1 MRPLVVVA
9 AVVLAAGVLAGD
21 SSSAT
26 EHAHGLL
33 RTHEV
38 LSTKSTDLARDS
50 DESIASNR
58 SSSAVTASRRTASRT
73 RTSSPTRSSHAGADD
88 ADETDTFEETTSQSK
103 THRRQKHVTRSSWSQ
118 AEATAESASVTETSW
133 RRDPGST
140 GQATWYSSAET
151 AHSKPS
157 HGPSK
162 KYSESFVSW
171 AETSAANV
179 EESSSHSAST
189 YRARPTHA
197 ASDTPEPSSDSEEAE
212 PMSDDGPSASASD
225 DGPTASTSDDGP
237 TSSATD
243 DGPSDTPTDNNPK
256 ASASDDSVHSGD
268 ADNRHA
274 HHTLHKTGSTSEAT
288 TSRRHRHAKAT
299 SDTDEPTS
307 SSVPSHRRTS
317 GTRPVQTRSS
327 HTHRPSATAEATSSR
342 HTSTRHRSRSST
354 NTYQRTSSGSH
365 DETPA
370 HARNGTAYL
379 SSRTRHASLPHGS
392 ATRRP
397 ALSITPSVVS
407 GITINV
413 PSSSQTPHTRSRS
426 REIWTAAASAWSY
439 GRNSTS
445 AHRVPYWSTSRPAM
459 SSAYR
464 TTATHARSGATPSE
478 SRGASTPPIS
488 SRITPALPNS
498 SRASAQTPDRSRPF
512 VNTESLVLPKNQAQ
526 PPMRS
531 STASLG
537 TAMTPSP
544 SSPTSAASS
553 STSHGHAS
561 SSVPAY
567 PAAVVPLG
575 ASNTAPKDTT
585 SVAVLFKRTMP
596 WLWVVEQR
604 ETAAQIFTY
613 MPRLLA
619 TGTGSDPQAVTTKE
633 LRAYTLNDTVLTLY
647 LAYVPVDKVQELQ
660 AALQDPTA
668 AMTPPH
674 ATPVEVQLLSQ
685 IDPSFDILAYSP
697 TDSDDASNTIPLNTR
712 TALVS
717 SFSGIAGLALLGFV
731 VWLVRRCNHRR
742 MEKQRL
748 KRRNTIQSFSA
759 LSNSPVSIP
768 CDLPPA
774 PRASSFYVG
783 DPHGSSVTAFES
795 DGVTGTLD
803 VASASLLGSCPVAPD
818 MRWNEHVPTLSH
830 TDSESSATGVVDPYC
845 YSDLIPNVRP
855 SSSMH
860 GGSLHRRSHSK
871 EGVAYS
877 T

>member
-1 MRPLVVVA
+1 M
-9 AVVLAAGVLAGD
+9 
-21 SSSAT
+21 
-26 EHAHGLL
+26 
-33 RTHEV
+33 
-38 LSTKSTDLARDS
+38 
-50 DESIASNR
+50 
-58 SSSAVTASRRTASRT
+58 
-73 RTSSPTRSSHAGADD
+73 
-88 ADETDTFEETTSQSK
+88 
-103 THRRQKHVTRSSWSQ
+103 
-118 AEATAESASVTETSW
+118 
-133 RRDPGST
+133 
-140 GQATWYSSAET
+140 
-151 AHSKPS
+151 
-157 HGPSK
+157 
-162 KYSESFVSW
+162 
-171 AETSAANV
+171 
-179 EESSSHSAST
+179 
-189 YRARPTHA
+189 
-197 ASDTPEPSSDSEEAE
+197 
-212 PMSDDGPSASASD
+212 
-225 DGPTASTSDDGP
+225 
-237 TSSATD
+237 
-243 DGPSDTPTDNNPK
+243 
-256 ASASDDSVHSGD
+256 
-268 ADNRHA
+268 
-274 HHTLHKTGSTSEAT
+274 
-288 TSRRHRHAKAT
+288 
-299 SDTDEPTS
+299 
-307 SSVPSHRRTS
+307 
-317 GTRPVQTRSS
+317 
-327 HTHRPSATAEATSSR
+327 
-342 HTSTRHRSRSST
+342 
-354 NTYQRTSSGSH
+354 
-365 DETPA
+365 
-370 HARNGTAYL
+370 
-379 SSRTRHASLPHGS
+379 
-392 ATRRP
+392 
-397 ALSITPSVVS
+397 
-407 GITINV
+407 
-413 PSSSQTPHTRSRS
+413 
-426 REIWTAAASAWSY
+426 
-439 GRNSTS
+439 
-445 AHRVPYWSTSRPAM
+445 
-459 SSAYR
+459 
-464 TTATHARSGATPSE
+464 
-478 SRGASTPPIS
+478 
-488 SRITPALPNS
+488 
-498 SRASAQTPDRSRPF
+498 
-512 VNTESLVLPKNQAQ
+512 
-526 PPMRS
+526 
-531 STASLG
+531 
-537 TAMTPSP
+537 
-544 SSPTSAASS
+544 
-553 STSHGHAS
+553 
-561 SSVPAY
+561 
-567 PAAVVPLG
+567 
-575 ASNTAPKDTT
+575 
-585 SVAVLFKRTMP
+585 AVLFKRTMP